1 MSHLH
6 LFRPEPRFN
15 QKTTNQRS
23 PIMNHNPGRT
33 VRSCLLRY
41 GFVSLTLT
49 ASACSSP
56 PEAEKAAARIPGQM
70 LIAESSLA
78 LSDLVGQW
86 ETTDPE
92 TDHLTRVEI
101 LKPDSTDRFFVRM
114 WGSCQPECFWG
125 ENPAV
130 VVVGDSSNAVIPELS
145 IEWELEHSVPSQ
157 RIRLT
162 GKDLLQVDTH
172 HATSQSG

>member
-1 MSHLH
+1 M
-6 LFRPEPRFN
+6 
-15 QKTTNQRS
+15 KTTT
-23 PIMNHNPGRT
+23 PGRT

-56 PEAEKAAARIPGQM
+56 PEAEKVGTDIPGKK

-78 LSDLVGQW
+78 VSDLVGQW
-86 ETTDPE
+86 ETTDPK

-101 LKPDSTDRFFVRM
+101 LKPDSTDRLFVRM
-114 WGSCQPECFWG
+114 WGACQPECYWG

-130 VVVGDSSNAVIPELS
+130 VLVGDSSNAVIPELS
-145 IEWELEHSVPSQ
+145 IEWELKNSVPSQ

-162 GKDLLQVDTH
+162 EKDLLQVDTH
-172 HATSQSG
+172 TRLRSADIEYEVTDHFRRIRGQEGG